1 MKTIVFVMGTR
12 PEAIKLAPVIHEV
25 KRKKFVKVVVISTG
39 QHEEMLGQVIDL
51 FDIKVDFY
59 LRAMRDA
66 KGLPALTS
74 YLCSELPKILDVIKP
89 TTVVVHGD
97 TTSAFCG
104 ALSAFYMKVP
114 VVHIEA
120 GLRSANINSPYPEEL
135 NRQLLGR
142 ICTFHYSPTES
153 AKRNLLMEN
162 VPETSI
168 LVTGNTV
175 VDALLWCR
183 DKISDNLNLTKQL
196 STSFDFQ
203 SDMSFNIL
211 VTAHRRENLGARLEL
226 ICSAISLAT
235 KRNSNLRFYF
245 PMHLNPLVRETVN
258 RYLSKNA
265 NVMLTD
271 PLNYEEFVFALSK
284 VDLILTDSGGI
295 QEEAPT
301 FGTKVLILRE
311 ETERME
317 AVEAGF
323 AKLVGTD
330 PNNIIEAIETEYRL
344 RNNNVPKTTNPF
356 GDGKASSRICEHLLN
371 L

>member
-1 MKTIVFVMGTR
+1 LRTIVFIMGTR
-12 PEAIKLAPVIHEV
+12 PEAIKLAPVIHEL
-25 KRKKFVKVVVISTG
+25 KRKKFVKVVVICTG
-39 QHEEMLGQVIDL
+39 QHEEMLEQVVNL
-51 FDIKVDFY
+51 FNIKIDFY
-59 LRAMRDA
+59 LRAMKDA

-74 YLCSELPKILDVIKP
+74 YLCSELPKILDSIKP

-104 ALSAFYMKVP
+104 ALSAFYMKFP

-120 GLRSANINSPYPEEL
+120 GLRSANINSPFPEEL

-142 ICTFHYSPTES
+142 ICTFHYSPTEA
-153 AKRNLLMEN
+153 AKRNLLIEN
-162 VPETSI
+162 VPEKSI

-183 DKISDNLNLTKQL
+183 GKISDNLNLTNQL
-196 STSFDFQ
+196 NTSFGFQ
-203 SDMSFNIL
+203 SNMSYNIL
-211 VTAHRRENLGARLEL
+211 VTAHRRENLGERLEL
-226 ICSAISLAT
+226 ICSAISSAT

-245 PMHLNPLVRETVN
+245 PMHLNPLVRGTVN

-265 NVMLTD
+265 NVILTD
-271 PLNYEEFVFALSK
+271 PLNYQEFVFALSK
-284 VDLILTDSGGI
+284 MDLILTDSGGI

-323 AKLVGTD
+323 AKLVGTN
-330 PNNIIEAIETEYRL
+330 PKSIIDAIEFEYRS
-344 RNNNVPKTTNPF
+344 RDNSDQKVTNPF
-356 GDGKASSRICEHLLN
+356 GDGKAASRICEHLLN